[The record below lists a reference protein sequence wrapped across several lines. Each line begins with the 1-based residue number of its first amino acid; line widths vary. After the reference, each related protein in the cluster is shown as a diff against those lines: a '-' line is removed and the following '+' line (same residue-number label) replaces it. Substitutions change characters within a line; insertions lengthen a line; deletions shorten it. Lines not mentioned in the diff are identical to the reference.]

1 MASGISYPI
10 QGKYNPKGEKAAI
23 SGISNITKAA
33 KTFNSAVKGFVVAK
47 VIQGINKVVNGS
59 TEAFKN
65 QNKAIVNFNK
75 AVSNNAKLTNESLGN
90 LNKTMSDLSR
100 NNFLTGTL

>member
-10 QGKYNPKGEKAAI
+10 QGKYNPKGEKDAI
-23 SGISNITKAA
+23 NGIKKMTDAA
-33 KTFNSAVKGFVVAK
+33 KTFNLAVKGFVVAK

-65 QNKAIVNFNK
+65 
-75 AVSNNAKLTNESLGN
+75 
-90 LNKTMSDLSR
+90 
-100 NNFLTGTL
+100 